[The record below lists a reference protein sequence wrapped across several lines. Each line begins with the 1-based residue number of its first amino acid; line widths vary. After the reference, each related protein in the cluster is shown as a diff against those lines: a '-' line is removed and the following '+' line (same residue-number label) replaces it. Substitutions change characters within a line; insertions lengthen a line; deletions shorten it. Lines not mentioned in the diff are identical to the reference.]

1 MTQDTITQDKASLLK
16 SLLEAGVHFGHQT
29 RRWNPKMGPYIFGE
43 KNRIYIIDLQKT
55 VDAIIEAC
63 AYLNKVAQ
71 EGGYVLFVGTK
82 KQAQDIIKDEATRCG
97 MFYVDQ
103 RWLGGMLTNYQT
115 VKKSLNRMES
125 LEKMKDDGTFDKLS
139 KKEVSKLTKE
149 TNKLKKNLNGVRSM
163 ERLPTV
169 MFIIDSRKED
179 IAVREAKKL
188 KIKVVAL
195 VDTNCDPDMI
205 DYVIPGNDD
214 AIKSIKL
221 ITAMAA
227 KSIIDG
233 RNKFLQ
239 AMEAEEAALTEKLG
253 EEPKIDVVEEEKI
266 EGMIK
271 KEVIKLEEEIKEKKP
286 VVKVIKPKKK
296 KGK

>member
-1 MTQDTITQDKASLLK
+1 MTQDTMTQDKANLLK

-239 AMEAEEAALTEKLG
+239 AIEEEETALTEKLG